1 MKRVV
6 LLFIS
11 LVFGFYSVFAKP
23 VDPNIAQK
31 VGSSFLTRQISGL
44 SLKSYSELELVYS
57 ATSNSGNT
65 KSNEEVRTY
74 FYVFNVGQQGFIIVS
89 GDDDVVPILGYSDE
103 GAFDPEAIVPGV
115 RKWLESY
122 KNQIRYV
129 VENSVPATK
138 EIEKQ
143 WSEFLSESNQ
153 VLSKSVETVSPLAQA
168 KWDQAPYVNDLC
180 PFDASANERTVSGC
194 VATAMAIIMK
204 YWNYPSNG
212 TGFHSYNHPTY
223 GTLSANFG
231 STSYD
236 WSSMPNVVNSPNNA
250 VALLMYHLGVSVN
263 MSYGV
268 SSTGGSSAYV
278 INAQSPI
285 QNCSE
290 YALKNYFGYKSSMQ
304 GVQRVHYTP
313 QQWMDLLKAEL
324 NASRPILYAGFGSGG
339 GHAFVCDGYDSNNFF
354 HFNWGWGGAYDGYFM
369 LGALNP
375 GGVGIGGGTGGFND
389 GHQALIG
396 IEPPATTGTDEFDLN
411 LYDFVETSSSTINYG
426 QSFQVTTNIANFG
439 TATFSGDFGAAI
451 FDSEFNFIDFV
462 DVLSDYTLEGG
473 FTYNNKLVF
482 ENSGLFSMLPG
493 NYYIGVFYRPTDGNW
508 SIVSDNGDY
517 INVAQMEVIH
527 INDIELNSDI
537 VITPGKVLIQGEPAS
552 VNLNILN
559 DGFNT
564 FLGQYQVNLYELD
577 GSFVQTINTL
587 TESNGL
593 PSGFTY
599 LNPFLTFSSSSIE
612 APPGS
617 YLLAVIHK
625 PNNNTNWQ
633 LTGSSYFQNPVK
645 ITVQLPALAPDPY
658 EPNDLVTQSYH
669 IPLEFSGET
678 IRIIT
683 TSANLHQGNDNDFY
697 AIDLPLGFDY
707 IIDARLHD
715 SYNSGDGNVYTVD
728 ALFSVSADGTN
739 WTETFDDVMPGYLI
753 YEGGG
758 PLFFHV
764 APYFAGEMG
773 TYVLDVKISKEAQV
787 TSDESIEF
795 VDELRIYPNP
805 ANDFVMVDWGN
816 SSKRTHRIEMYNMQ
830 GQILETFAM
839 SGHETNHRLALSTF
853 TDGIYL
859 LRIYSDEEI
868 LTHRIVIS
876 R

>member
-1 MKRVV
+1 MKRIL
-6 LLFIS
+6 LLFVSLAIS
-11 LVFGFYSVFAKP
+11 FCSVFAKP
-23 VDPNIAQK
+23 IDLNTAQK
-31 VGSSFLTRQISGL
+31 VGGSFLTKQSSGL
-44 SLKSYSELELVYS
+44 ALKSYTELELVYS
-57 ATSNSGNT
+57 VTSSSGLA
-65 KSNEEVRTY
+65 KSDEDVRTY
-74 FYVFNVGQQGFIIVS
+74 FYVFNVGQQGFVVVS

-103 GAFDPEAIVPGV
+103 GAFNPDAIAPGV
-115 RKWLESY
+115 RKWLEGY

-129 VENSVPATK
+129 IENSLPATD
-138 EIEKQ
+138 EIKKQ
-143 WSEFLSESNQ
+143 WSEFLSGSDQ
-153 VLSKSVETVSPLAQA
+153 GFSKSMESVAPLAQA

-180 PFDASANERTVSGC
+180 PFDATANERTVTGC

-212 TGFHSYNHPTY
+212 TGFHSYNHSTY

-231 STSYD
+231 STTYD
-236 WSSMPNVVNSPNNA
+236 WSSMPNVVNSSNNA

-354 HFNWGWGGAYDGYFM
+354 HFNWGWGGAYDGYFR
-369 LGALNP
+369 LDALNP
-375 GGVGIGGGTGGFND
+375 GGVGIGGGTGGFNN

-396 IEPPATTGTDEFDLN
+396 IEPPETTGTGQFDLS
-411 LYDFVETSSSTINYG
+411 LYDFVETSSSIIYYG

-439 TATFSGDFGAAI
+439 TASFQGDYCAAI
-451 FDSEFNFIDFV
+451 FDEELNFIDFV
-462 DVLSDYTLEGG
+462 SVLTGYTLESG

-482 ENSGLFSMLPG
+482 QNDGLFSMLPG
-493 NYYIGVFYRPTDGNW
+493 DYYIGVFYRPTGGNW

-517 INVAQMEVIH
+517 INVAQLEVI
-527 INDIELNSDI
+527 NPSDIELNSNI
-537 VITPGKVLIQGEPAS
+537 VLTPGNILIQGEPAS
-552 VNLNILN
+552 INLNIIN
-559 DGFNT
+559 DGINT

-577 GSFVQTINTL
+577 GSFIQTINTF

-599 LNPFLTFSSSSIE
+599 LSPFLTFSTNSVS
-612 APPGS
+612 APPGT

-625 PNNNTNWQ
+625 PNNSNNWQ

-645 ITVQLPALAPDPY
+645 VTVQLPALALDPF
-658 EPNDLVTQSYH
+658 EPNDMVTQSYQF
-669 IPLEFSGET
+669 PAQFTDEFVH
-678 IRIIT
+678 IIT
-683 TSANLHQGNDNDFY
+683 TGANLHQGNDNDFY
-697 AIDLPLGFDY
+697 VIDLPQGFDY

-715 SYNSGDGNVYTVD
+715 SYNSGDGNIYTVD

-764 APYFAGEMG
+764 APYFAGELG
-773 TYVLDVKISKEAQV
+773 TYVLDIKISKEAQV
-787 TSDESIEF
+787 TSDEYIEF

-816 SSKRTHRIEMYNMQ
+816 SSKSTHRIEIYNMQ
-830 GQILETFAM
+830 GQILETFTLPN
-839 SGHETNHRLALSTF
+839 HETNHRLGLSNF
-853 TDGIYL
+853 SDGIYL
-859 LRIYSDEEI
+859 LKIYSDEEI